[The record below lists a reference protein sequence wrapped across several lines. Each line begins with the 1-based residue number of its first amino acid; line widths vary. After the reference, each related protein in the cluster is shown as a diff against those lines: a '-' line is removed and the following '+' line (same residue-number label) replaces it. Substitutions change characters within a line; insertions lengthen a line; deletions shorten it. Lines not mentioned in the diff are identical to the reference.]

1 MVDLAADS
9 CDSLGVKGIPP
20 MQVSLTKVSSN
31 AKTGPIPTTTSERAS
46 CPTTC
51 PFYDKGCYAKSGPQ
65 ALHWRKV
72 SEGARGMQWDAF
84 CKEITKLVRGQIWRH
99 NVSGDLPHNGLGDIE
114 ADKVQQLVNANRGR
128 KGYTYTHHVLND
140 HNINVIRESNA
151 NGFTVNASTESV
163 EVADKVMTEHN
174 IPAVAV
180 INSEESRRFF
190 NTESGRKVIVCPA
203 TIHDNVT
210 CATCGL
216 CQKADREFI
225 IAFPAHGT
233 AKKTVNSIVG

>member
-1 MVDLAADS
+1 M
-9 CDSLGVKGIPP
+9 
-20 MQVSLTKVSSN
+20 VSSN
-31 AKTGPIPTTTSERAS
+31 AKTGPIPTTTSERSS
-46 CPTTC
+46 CWNGC

-72 SEGARGMQWDAF
+72 SEGERGMSWAEF
-84 CKEITKLVRGQIWRH
+84 ITAIRNIQRGQIWRH
-99 NVSGDLPHNGLGDIE
+99 NVSGDLPHNGLGDID
-114 ADKVQQLVNANRGR
+114 ADKVSQLVNANRGR
-128 KGYTYTHHVLND
+128 KGYTYTHHPLND
-140 HNINVIRESNA
+140 DNVSVIRECNA

-163 EVADKVMTEHN
+163 EVADKVMTEHG

-190 NTESGRKVIVCPA
+190 KTESGRKVIVCPA

-216 CQKADREFI
+216 CQKADREFV

-233 AKKTVNSIVG
+233 AKKTVNSIVAV